1 MVHSKSAV
9 FIAVCAVAWYVLPS
23 VVSGAASVA
32 VALLT
37 FLALAAGQSVMEM
50 SQIAHSSLLSP
61 AAAAFYYGRH
71 GSNPSS
77 SFAAK
82 LLHVGFRPDAIR
94 RVPPSAYLHASYGL
108 DKSVADELG
117 TLVNIVVAD
126 FVTFWYKSFTSDDLF
141 GSSVKLVL
149 CDILGGLCIRIQRT
163 FDLHGTLSTA
173 TEGLQVVQLHL
184 AWFREL
190 YAELCEKHPHAFGDD
205 SDASL
210 ARRRR
215 LVLDAV
221 AAHEPPKLHHG
232 AIDTPDYL
240 KQLSTQLLAVLRP
253 DFDDRCNI
261 QRSFVSFSYMAWH
274 FTSEILARC
283 VLGPLVAYCNPE
295 HLNPLVTSLLAP
307 FHVRELELD
316 TKAKRPLNSYTASRA
331 TCCTYDDDQL
341 VSQLVS
347 LMEELDSPESGPQL
361 LPLAPAVEV
370 SGTSGIVATDK
381 PPLPLKPKHR
391 KTRSILDVSAT
402 MKARFSKRRTSRAT
416 SDRSTSS
423 MSALDVTELSKCSDI
438 GSEIAP
444 SHLQPSI
451 GRDIVQQ
458 VDHAIR
464 LYLALDPKLLLSS
477 GRTRELHGLVSSLE
491 EVLLF
496 GYNGAD
502 PASPTTAASPTLPT
516 VDESYWT
523 YLRQRRAQTSFWND
537 RVKLVQSLPAPR
549 ASDGHFSPRGVQWLL
564 LALEEGELWEYFT
577 AMAVDASVT
586 NVFYE
591 PYAVLRDKELRSDLL
606 ASLFRLNGFRITLH
620 LQTLG
625 HDRLTLSNNLQTI
638 ENHPFGVTCV
648 VEEAW
653 ESERYLPLQGWT
665 KSSDKRKRDDERLP
679 TSEWVW
685 DGPWTL
691 EGHPEADTDGGDSDD
706 NASPLGRDPP
716 ARDNNRGWLY
726 SKTSKNVGFHAKE
739 SRLDCVRRRKWLRHR
754 KTLPFVIVPVSH
766 LLHDG
771 SVDQSA
777 SSNQDKEKPTTSSR
791 RLADVSPVQ
800 STAQGTA
807 CCRLCRRSVEG
818 ASTCLTC
825 PRCSEMACFSC
836 SNQCVM
842 DESAKQVRVC
852 ATCYETHAA
861 QLRLRLTARA
871 TRVPE
876 AATVL
881 FDIHVTS
888 GDGLAWT
895 GRKTKAE
902 IDALVALVTCH
913 QPDAGTATSTVRS
926 LQARMHPH
934 ESDESAVNRV
944 LDYILKDGTL
954 CQSPDVQQFLL
965 DLASGSPAAGTKADL
980 LSKLRH
986 QSARQGQVLLQKLEI
1001 HAFKVMDEMFELD
1014 DMSRMR
1020 RRLLSVTRT
1029 FIRVSFNATCH
1040 RIVEAQFGEWT
1051 HPKRIASA
1059 LCDLRAAAIPTDGV
1073 YVRHSAPATP
1083 TTILNQA
1090 RQCRS
1095 ALLRSCPP
1103 AFVSLLGERS
1113 TRHGCLK
1120 LFEFL
1125 QHEVIVKNLVFS
1137 LIDVVLHRVFPDLAV
1152 LKAKKRSGASA
1163 RQT

>member
-1 MVHSKSAV
+1 
-9 FIAVCAVAWYVLPS
+9 
-23 VVSGAASVA
+23 
-32 VALLT
+32 
-37 FLALAAGQSVMEM
+37 M

-163 FDLHGTLSTA
+163 FDLHGTLSTV

-331 TCCTYDDDQL
+331 TSCTYDDDQL

-391 KTRSILDVSAT
+391 KTRSILDVSAK
-402 MKARFSKRRTSRAT
+402 MKARFSKRRTSSAT

-591 PYAVLRDKELRSDLL
+591 PYAVLRDKELRTDLL

-791 RLADVSPVQ
+791 RLADV
-800 STAQGTA
+800 T
-807 CCRLCRRSVEG
+807 
-818 ASTCLTC
+818 
-825 PRCSEMACFSC
+825 
-836 SNQCVM
+836 
-842 DESAKQVRVC
+842 
-852 ATCYETHAA
+852 
-861 QLRLRLTARA
+861 
-871 TRVPE
+871 
-876 AATVL
+876 
-881 FDIHVTS
+881 
-888 GDGLAWT
+888 WT

-926 LQARMHPH
+926 LQARMVRGNRPCARHPLTLSSTRQHPH

-965 DLASGSPAAGTKADL
+965 DLASGPSWSLSTRAATGRSLLYVGSPAAGTKADL

-986 QSARQGQVLLQKLEI
+986 QSARQGQVLLQVDIPFLEREPWLVG
-1001 HAFKVMDEMFELD
+1001 AFVVTLVPW
-1014 DMSRMR
+1014 
-1020 RRLLSVTRT
+1020 LLSVTRT

-1083 TTILNQA
+1083 TKILNQA

-1120 LFEFL
+1120 
-1125 QHEVIVKNLVFS
+1125 HEVIVKNLVFS